1 MYKRNSLIING
12 ITKYRII
19 MAPVLLGFI
28 YFKQYDLFKWLLALS
43 FFTDLIDGY
52 LARKFKV
59 ATIQGSRLDSLG
71 DDLTVF
77 VALIGMFVFKANF
90 AREVFFILLILF
102 FLLLVQTVF
111 ALVRYKKV
119 TSFHTYLAK
128 FSALLQGV
136 FFITLFIVPEPSY
149 FLFYLTAIC
158 TGIEVIEEIILVGLL
173 PRWTANVKGIFWV
186 LKK

>member
-1 MYKRNSLIING
+1 MNKRNSLFING

-19 MAPVLLGFI
+19 AAPVLLGFI
-28 YFKQYDLFKWLLALS
+28 YFKHYDIFKWMLALS

-59 ATIQGSRLDSLG
+59 ATIRGSRLDSLG

-77 VALIGMFVFKANF
+77 VALIGMFIFKTDF
-90 AREVFFILLILF
+90 AHEVFSILLILF
-102 FLLLVQTVF
+102 FLLLTQTVF

-128 FSALLQGV
+128 LAALLQGV
-136 FFITLFIVPEPSY
+136 FFITLFIESEPSY
-149 FLFYLTAIC
+149 FLFYLTAII
-158 TGIEVIEEIILVGLL
+158 TG
-173 PRWTANVKGIFWV
+173 
-186 LKK
+186 